1 MRAIGDNIVELSL
14 VALAAFAVCAIVY
27 LIHSSEVSA
36 QERYKLCIDAGKQYV
51 EGSCVE

>member
-1 MRAIGDNIVELSL
+1 MRAIGDNIVELSV
-14 VALAAFAVCAIVY
+14 VALAAFAISGIGY
-27 LIHSSEVSA
+27 MLHSSEVNK